1 MLLLSNLG
9 YHTSMRLYLNKALGI
24 LVTSAGFIIAASAMI
39 GPIYAI
45 MVETIG
51 GDLLDASL
59 TFFIYSIVT
68 SVTLFVSGKIFDLK
82 HQGKRILILGFL
94 LIGIGYF
101 SYLLVDSVYKL
112 YLVQV
117 LIGIGTAIYS
127 PAWDSMYSS
136 HITKKHE
143 GTQWATWEITNQF
156 AAAVGALVGGLI
168 ATQWGF
174 TPLFILMGGLC
185 FLSALYVHQSNELL

>member
-1 MLLLSNLG
+1 ML
-9 YHTSMRLYLNKALGI
+9 
-24 LVTSAGFIIAASAMI
+24 VFSAGFIVAASSMI
-39 GPIYAI
+39 GPIYAL
-45 MVETIG
+45 MVERIG

-68 SVTLFVSGKIFDLK
+68 SITLFISGKLFDHK
-82 HQGKRILILGFL
+82 RQGKRILILGFL
-94 LIGIGYF
+94 LIGAGYF
-101 SYLLVDSVYKL
+101 AYLLVDSIYKL

-156 AAAVGALVGGLI
+156 TAAVGALIGGVI

-174 TPLFILMGGLC
+174 SPLFVVMGSIC
-185 FLSALYVHQSNELL
+185 FLSALYVYQGRELL

>member
-1 MLLLSNLG
+1 
-9 YHTSMRLYLNKALGI
+9 MRLYLNAALKT
-24 LVTSAGFIIAASAMI
+24 LVMSAGVIIAASAMI
-39 GPIYAI
+39 GPIYGL
-45 MVETIG
+45 MVEQIG

-68 SVTLFVSGKIFDLK
+68 SMTLFVSGKLFDK
-82 HQGKRILILGFL
+82 RRQGKNILVLGFL
-94 LIGIGYF
+94 VISVGYF
-101 SYLLVDSVYKL
+101 AYLLVDSVQKL

-127 PAWDSMYSS
+127 PAWDSMYST

-156 AAAVGALVGGLI
+156 TAAIGALVGGII
-168 ATQWGF
+168 ASQWGF
-174 TPLFILMGGLC
+174 SPLFILMGGVCL
-185 FLSALYVHQSNELL
+185 LSALYVSQSRDLLS

>member
-1 MLLLSNLG
+1 
-9 YHTSMRLYLNKALGI
+9 MRLYLNQALKT
-24 LVTSAGFIIAASAMI
+24 LVWSAGVIIAASAMI

-45 MVETIG
+45 LVEQIG

-68 SVTLFVSGKIFDLK
+68 SITLFLSGKLFDK
-82 HQGKRILILGFL
+82 RRQGKGILALGFL
-94 LIGIGYF
+94 IISLGYF
-101 SYLLVDSVYKL
+101 GYLFVDTVHKL

-127 PAWDSMYSS
+127 PAWDSMYST

-156 AAAVGALVGGLI
+156 SAAVGALVGGVV
-168 ATQWGF
+168 ASQWGF
-174 TPLFILMGGLC
+174 PPLFVLMSVICLI
-185 FLSALYVHQSNELL
+185 SALFIYRSRELL